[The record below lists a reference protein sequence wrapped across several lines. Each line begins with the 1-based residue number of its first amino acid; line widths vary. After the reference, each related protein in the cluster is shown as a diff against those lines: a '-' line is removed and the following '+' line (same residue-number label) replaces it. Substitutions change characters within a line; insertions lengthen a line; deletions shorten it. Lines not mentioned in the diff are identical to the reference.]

1 MERSIDL
8 TGMERAGLPPL
19 AVLESAGQGGVV
31 IDSSGSA
38 LHAWGLVARLLGDA
52 GPGGLSRVLPKLRG
66 LLDEVLVSGETSL
79 RLELDGAVSGCMAWA
94 GVCTRDRTVV
104 GALAILLENG
114 PVQHLTRELDAII
127 ESSSDGLF
135 VCDGKG
141 RILHMNPASAR
152 INHVPPAKV
161 IGRDYLDVA
170 REGYVILPSAALES
184 IKKRQVVSL
193 LQENRYGLKLI
204 STATPIF
211 DDDGNLI
218 RVVVSE
224 HDITEMDRLQRQLEE
239 QQAIGDQYRDQVMEL
254 QQEQLAARPVIARS
268 PAMVRALRQAL
279 KLSKVDSTVLIL
291 GESGVGKG
299 LVADLIHQNSRRA
312 DSPVIK
318 INCGAIPE
326 TLIEAE
332 LFGYEK
338 GAFTGAVTSKPGHL
352 ELADGGT
359 LFLDE
364 VAELPLASQVK
375 LLRFMEDGQV
385 MRLGGTISR
394 KVDVRILAATNR
406 DLQQLVQE
414 GAFRVDLFYRLSV
427 IPLRVPALRERKE
440 CLVPLIRAYVDHFAE
455 RSGCTR
461 RLTRA
466 ALDQLAGYPF
476 PGNVRE
482 LMNVCERLVVM
493 SDAELIDV
501 NDLPQAVVI
510 GGGGAG
516 SGSAETWPAAMSMH
530 QIMESVERA
539 VLVEASRRWR
549 RQQGIAAALDMS
561 QPTVARKLQK
571 YGISLTGYEGS

>member
-1 MERSIDL
+1 MERSTDL
-8 TGMERAGLPPL
+8 AGMESPALSSL
-19 AVLESAGQGGVV
+19 AVLGSMGQGGVV
-31 IDSSGSA
+31 VDAGGSI
-38 LHAWGLVARLLGDA
+38 LHAWGLVARHLHSA
-52 GPGGLSRVLPKLRG
+52 GPGGLSTVLPKLQVQ
-66 LLDEVLVSGETSL
+66 LDDVLASGEPSL
-79 RLELDGAVSGCMAWA
+79 RLDLDDAVSGCMAWA
-94 GVCTRDRTVV
+94 GTCPLDGSAA
-104 GALAILLENG
+104 GALVILLENG

-135 VCDGKG
+135 VCDGNG

-152 INHVPPAKV
+152 INHVSPEKV

-170 REGYVILPSAALES
+170 REGYVILPSAALDS
-184 IKKRQVVSL
+184 IKKRAVVSL

-211 DDDGNLI
+211 DDDGVLL

-224 HDITEMDRLQRQLEE
+224 HDITEMERLQRQLEE
-239 QQAIGDQYRDQVMEL
+239 QQAIGDQYRDQVLEL
-254 QQEQLAARPVIARS
+254 QQEQLTARPVIARS
-268 PAMVRALRQAL
+268 PAMVRALKQAL

-312 DSPVIK
+312 DRPVIK

-326 TLIEAE
+326 TLVEAE

-385 MRLGGTISR
+385 TRLGGTRSR

-406 DLQQLVQE
+406 DLEPLVQG

-427 IPLRVPALRERKE
+427 IPLRIPALRERKE
-440 CLVPLIRAYVDHFAE
+440 CLVPLIRAYVNHFAE
-455 RSGCTR
+455 RSGCSR
-461 RLTRA
+461 RLTSA
-466 ALDQLAGYPF
+466 ALDQLAGYRF

-482 LMNVCERLVVM
+482 LMNICERLVVM

-501 NDLPQAVVI
+501 NDLPQVI
-510 GGGGAG
+510 VTGGGDEP
-516 SGSAETWPAAMSMH
+516 GSAANWPAAMSMH

-549 RQQGIAAALDMS
+549 KQQGIAMALDMS
-561 QPTVARKLQK
+561 QPTVARKLHK
-571 YGISLTGYEGS
+571 YGISLTGHEGA